1 MATLVDRANALRQKQ
16 DAFTGIDF
24 VRVEDPCDQ
33 TILRIYLITD
43 GTQLDPPFQV
53 GGSPEDTALTPES
66 FLIDSVTDPSLPR
79 IPVVEV
85 FADEDGSQVQFDL
98 TVQRHYIQIRV
109 AGPGTFARYRLRIED
124 PLEDIHPQSP
134 ELSTFSRID
143 RFFNDKV
150 FSFKVACSDAN
161 DCVPPGPEC
170 PVEAPVDFPVD
181 YQARDFVSLRNALLD
196 FAAQRYPHWS
206 LPVEADVGMMLTEV
220 MAALGDEFSYIQDR
234 HAREA
239 FLETATE
246 RRSLRKKARLL
257 DYEIHD
263 GRSASTLLE
272 LTIDAGDDPPSSL
285 FVRAGSRISA
295 LSESGEAVPFEVGT
309 GLFDRVEQG
318 DELVWREYP
327 VREGWNASRLEPY
340 LFDDSQ
346 ACLDVGSTEI
356 FLVDNQ
362 DGVLEDH
369 ELLVTDPESGDRPRM
384 MLLRTDP
391 EDLSIP
397 ARSHFVRITAI
408 DFIVDP
414 LPDVPV
420 TVTRIRWDAR
430 DALPFQMD
438 QNALKISLNVV
449 PATAGETVTQKFAVR
464 PEGLLADDVSIAVE
478 REGPQ
483 KLPSVER
490 EGTTLEV
497 ESNERPAIVLLGL
510 PGTEAHGLG
519 FLGSELR
526 STTPEI
532 EVVED
537 TPQGN
542 AWSWV
547 RSILDAL
554 PGREVFSLEDGVWR
568 RIRGFRKIGGE
579 FVHRDYATGAGFTV
593 RFGDGEF
600 GRVPGTDSRFIVRY
614 RTGPGARA
622 NVPAGSI
629 NVLSA
634 AFQGS
639 GNQWWVTSAYNPQAV
654 TDGVDPE
661 SAREI
666 RLLAPEAYQSDVLFA
681 LRPSDYGRQA
691 QRLDFVQRAQGT
703 ARWTG
708 SWPSIFVSADP
719 FGAANLTEDQRDRLE
734 ARMDCV
740 RQAGREVIVREP
752 QTIGLDL
759 VIALCIE
766 PTAYAAHVLIQAQEL
781 MLGRGVDGRPKGFFH
796 PDNFSFGTPLRRS
809 ALEAVLQGIPGVQSV
824 RRIWLRQRGVQRFR
838 LMRELVLKVGRDQ
851 ILRLDNDPLRPEHGS
866 LRFEPQGGA

>member
-43 GTQLDPPFQV
+43 ATQLEPPFVV
-53 GGSPEDTALTPES
+53 GGSPEDTSLKPENI
-66 FLIDSVTDPSLPR
+66 LIDSVTDPSLPR
-79 IPVVEV
+79 IPVVEI
-85 FADEDGSQVQFDL
+85 FEDAGSQVQFDP
-98 TVQRHYIQIRV
+98 TVQRHYIEIRV
-109 AGPGTFARYRLRIED
+109 AEPGTFARYRLRIQD
-124 PLEDIHPQSP
+124 PLEDLHPESP

-150 FSFKVACSDAN
+150 FSFKVACNDEN

-170 PVEAPVDFPVD
+170 PVDVPVDFPVD

-272 LTIDAGDDPPSSL
+272 LTIDTSAGLPPSSPY
-285 FVRAGSRISA
+285 VRAGSRISA
-295 LSESGEAVPFEVGT
+295 LSESGEAVPFEIGT

-318 DELVWREYP
+318 DELVSREYP
-327 VREGWNASRLEPY
+327 VRVGWNASRLEPY

-346 ACLDVGSTEI
+346 ACLEVGSTEI
-356 FLVDNQ
+356 FLIDKIEGLVQ
-362 DGVLEDH
+362 DT
-369 ELLVTDPESGDRPRM
+369 ELLVTDPDSGDRPRV

-391 EDLSIP
+391 EDLSVP
-397 ARSHFVRITAI
+397 ARSHFVRITSV

-438 QNALKISLNVV
+438 QNVLKVSLNVV
-449 PATAGETVTQKFAVR
+449 PATAGQTVAEKFAVR
-464 PEGLLADDVSIAVE
+464 PEGLLADEVLVAVE

-490 EGTTLEV
+490 EGTTLDV
-497 ESNERPAIVLLGL
+497 EANERPSIVLLGL

-526 STTPEI
+526 NTTPEI

-537 TPQGN
+537 TTQGN

-554 PGREVFSLEDGVWR
+554 PGREVFTLEDGVWR

-579 FVHRDYATGAGFTV
+579 FVHRDYATGSGFTV

-600 GRVPGTDSRFIVRY
+600 GRVPANDSRFIVRY
-614 RTGPGARA
+614 RTGSGARG

-629 NVLSA
+629 NVLSEDFA
-634 AFQGS
+634 T
-639 GNQWWVTSAYNPQAV
+639 QWWVTSAQNPQAV

-691 QRLDFVQRAQGT
+691 QRFDFVQRAQGT

-708 SWPSIFVSADP
+708 TWPSIFVSADP
-719 FGAANLTEDQRDRLE
+719 FGAANLSREQRDTLE
-734 ARMDCV
+734 AWMDCV

-752 QTIGLDL
+752 QTIGIDL
-759 VIALCIE
+759 VIVLCIE
-766 PTAYAAHVLIQAQEL
+766 PTAYAAHVLTQAQEL
-781 MLGRGVDGRPKGFFH
+781 MLGRGLDGRPKGFFH

-809 ALEAVLQGIPGVQSV
+809 ALEATLQGIPGVQSV
-824 RRIWLRQRGVQRFR
+824 RRITLRLRGAQRFR
-838 LMRELVLKVGRDQ
+838 IMRELVLKVGRDQ

-866 LRFEPQGGA
+866 LRFVTQGGA